1 MGAISSRAP
10 RLMPAQPPPNDD
22 LRRFSDVLEDLG
34 HAPEAK
40 LTMAEL
46 VASFG
51 ERGFGAM
58 ILILS
63 LLALLPW
70 PPGGKAVF

>member
-1 MGAISSRAP
+1 
-10 RLMPAQPPPNDD
+10 MPAQPLPNDD
-22 LRRFSDVLEDLG
+22 LRRFSDVIEDLG
-34 HAPEAK
+34 HAPEPK

-63 LLALLPW
+63 LLALC
-70 PPGGKAVF
+70 PGRRAARRSSPCRSS